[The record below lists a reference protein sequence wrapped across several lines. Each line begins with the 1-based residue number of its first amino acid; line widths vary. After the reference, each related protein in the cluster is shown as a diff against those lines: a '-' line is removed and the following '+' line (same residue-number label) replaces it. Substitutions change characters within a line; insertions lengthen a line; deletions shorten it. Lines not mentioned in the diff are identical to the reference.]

1 MAATLTLARCVHVGS
16 WHQHAC
22 CAGPGEA
29 EQEGVNA
36 VCDVLSAV
44 LRVEHRAVQPHLADI
59 WRLLWQAAAG
69 QQSCSCIVLHPIG
82 TGSHCLMEDLLGN
95 G

>member
-1 MAATLTLARCVHVGS
+1 MKPPGYDTGSFVHVTS

-22 CAGPGEA
+22 YAGPGEA
-29 EQEGVNA
+29 KQEGANA

-59 WRLLWQAAAG
+59 WHLLWQAAAG
-69 QQSCSCIVLHPIG
+69 QQSRLCIMLQPSS
-82 TGSHCLMEDLLGN
+82 TTSHCLSGRFI
-95 G
+95 